1 MAFNINIQ
9 IQVIFGISTI
19 MKGGYTY
26 MSNFKFKTSTPK
38 EVRRT
43 LSTLVNLVANDEID
57 QKKANS
63 IVYITNAILTSI
75 RVDEQ
80 EKQIQELKQ
89 IVQEIQEKNE

>member
-1 MAFNINIQ
+1 M
-9 IQVIFGISTI
+9 I